1 MSRQRQLARLL
12 VEERKARKLRQQD
25 LAHRLHQHQSFISR
39 LESGARPIDVCEFL
53 NLAKAIGFDPSVAL
67 KRIQNGACDGSS
79 LDEALTV
86 VKAAGY
92 RITNRDSPNEP

>member
-39 LESGARPIDVCEFL
+39 LESGARPIDVCDFL
-53 NLAKAIGFDPSVAL
+53 NLAD
-67 KRIQNGACDGSS
+67 IQNGACDGSS